1 MNDLRRC
8 PDCGH
13 PNPPGATAC
22 EACNFP
28 LTDAVGAGAAPPA
41 PAEGG
46 PGEPDHRAS
55 PGGAPPPMMLRAMRP
70 IRPRRPRPP
79 GNQMATTLWLLF
91 GTMCAIIVIFTAIRG
106 YHENNTAV
114 VEGSSENQQ
123 QRADSLR
130 TVLARD
136 STNVDAHIALADV
149 LYDTGNWSDAIVHY
163 RAALARD
170 SSRATTFVDLGVCY
184 YNLSDS
190 QQAEKLFKLALQRD
204 PHQPVALFNL
214 GIVAQRRGDHQAAL
228 QYFHRSMETSPPDE
242 MRQPL
247 MEAMQKSMD
256 ALGKKAPPIP
266 EAGNR

>member
-28 LTDAVGAGAAPPA
+28 LTGTSSPTPGAR
-41 PAEGG
+41 
-46 PGEPDHRAS
+46 EPS
-55 PGGAPPPMMLRAMRP
+55 EPLGPPMVLRRMRP
-70 IRPRRPRPP
+70 IRPRRPRPA
-79 GNQMATTLWLLF
+79 GNQMSTTLWLLF
-91 GTMCAIIVIFTAIRG
+91 GSMAAIIVIFTAVRG
-106 YHENNTAV
+106 FHENNAAV
-114 VEGSSENQQ
+114 VEGSSDDQQ
-123 QRADSLR
+123 HRADSLR
-130 TVLARD
+130 TVLAKD
-136 STNVDAHIALADV
+136 STNVAAHIGLADV
-149 LYDTGNWSDAIVHY
+149 LYDTGNWSEAIVQY

-190 QQAEKLFKLALQRD
+190 EQAEKLFKLALQRD

-214 GIVAQRRGDHQAAL
+214 GIVAQRRGDHQTAL

-247 MEAMQKSMD
+247 MEAMQKSME

-266 EAGNR
+266 EVGNR

>member
-28 LTDAVGAGAAPPA
+28 LTGTPGPTAGGGEPTEKDRAAPV
-41 PAEGG
+41 
-46 PGEPDHRAS
+46 D
-55 PGGAPPPMMLRAMRP
+55 PPMVLRPMRP

-91 GTMCAIIVIFTAIRG
+91 GTMCAIIVVFTAVRG
-106 YHENNTAV
+106 FHENNTAV
-114 VEGSSENQQ
+114 VEGSNENQQ

-130 TVLARD
+130 TVLAGD
-136 STNVDAHIALADV
+136 STNVTAHIALADI
-149 LYDTGNWSDAIVHY
+149 LYDTGNWSDAIVQY

-170 SSRATTFVDLGVCY
+170 SSRATTLVDLGVCY

-190 QQAEKLFKLALQRD
+190 QEAEKLFKLALQRD

-214 GIVAQRRGDHQAAL
+214 GIVAQRRGDHEAAL

-247 MEAMQKSMD
+247 MEAMQKSME

-266 EAGNR
+266 EGR

>member
-22 EACNFP
+22 ENCNFP
-28 LTDAVGAGAAPPA
+28 LTGTPGAVTGERKTAPPT
-41 PAEGG
+41 
-46 PGEPDHRAS
+46 EPRVVVR
-55 PGGAPPPMMLRAMRP
+55 PMRP

-91 GTMCAIIVIFTAIRG
+91 GTMAAIIVAFTAVRG
-106 YHENNTAV
+106 FHENNSAP
-114 VEGSSENQQ
+114 VEGSNENQQ
-123 QRADSLR
+123 QRSDSLR
-130 TVLARD
+130 TVLAKD
-136 STNVDAHIALADV
+136 STNVSAHIGLADI
-149 LYDTGNWSDAIVHY
+149 LYDTGNWSEAIVQY

-170 SSRATTFVDLGVCY
+170 SSRATTLVDLGVCY

-190 QQAEKLFKLALQRD
+190 EQAENLFKLALQRD

-228 QYFHRSMETSPPDE
+228 QYFHRSMETSPPEE

-247 MEAMQKSMD
+247 MEAMQRSMD

-266 EAGNR
+266 EASGR